1 MASAEELELLIQE
14 RLRAYDSTIRLET
27 GTPADVQIVQP
38 LVQRLEPD
46 PLETDIELFVK
57 ERLTQ
62 EYPDLFLGE
71 GGPMADLLVKA
82 MRILL
87 EPLKREIRSVK
98 QQQTLLDPS
107 LLNKD
112 EADALVSNVFVNRL
126 TGDYARVRCRLY
138 FEHPTSVNLGSFNVA
153 FTSSG
158 RRFVPLSAQRITSEA
173 MLFNQVGDLYYFDA
187 DYVAEGL
194 GEAYNIGA
202 SEIVGITNLPAA
214 VRITNLVKAQF
225 GSDEE
230 TTVEMVSRAEKS
242 IGERSLTTS
251 SGIVARLFDLFPTIR
266 ILQTIGFGDV
276 EMQRDVISGGGLG
289 GIEVW
294 AVDGATVDDGDG
306 DGYTPYF
313 DSASATFT
321 TDLGPIGTDLT
332 YYTLTAF
339 WSTGPE
345 DYQLGQVMGATQVSI
360 SSDLTLTDRLPTGET
375 SVRYT
380 IRKREILLG
389 DVPGGLINP
398 TEAQQLSI
406 VPNEVHVGGCT
417 DIYVIGSTF
426 EDKTVAFDQVAGRE
440 AVLRALGADTTAA
453 SRDVVLN
460 SVSQSVADAV
470 VNGVTALRL
479 VSGSDIGTY
488 RILDATYA
496 TGDLTVELPTEMS
509 TTDTNLLYEL
519 HNDMDMP
526 LNDPEDIYVSGSDLR
541 TFAGSTLVDTASA
554 LVWTDYGVTNS
565 HYLRILNGDDAGLYS
580 ISTVSGTS
588 LYLATTLGQTESP
601 LQFEVVRRQEAGIE
615 LPLARVTQVELL
627 DAGLEPTGDYVPYRH
642 PVDARSTSFQNPGR
656 GAKAGSAVTVTDDL
670 VAVVTATDPRVL
682 TSDNTS
688 INYYDLGVRAG
699 DLVNILTGDNTGYYT
714 VAVGGVGGSVAGAGS
729 GLSDYQLLI
738 TEDLHWDDAAMQYA
752 VGEPS
757 YGSFRLYFKDPVSFL
772 VTYADTLFEVTSNG
786 VSRRFRPD
794 PEVRRQLLPTDAT
807 DIVVETAVGSAI
819 VDLTDHATA
828 TDQPAKLYDLQVG
841 DRVEITFIPII
852 GSKDMGS
859 STHAVANG
867 TLLFDLGNGSER
879 VRFSDDLSVDEIVD
893 EINSQLSRDV
903 VKVLDISGAKHVTID
918 SSEEVTLEDN
928 SADTNDVTATVFGT
942 TPVTYNPWLT
952 GYPAFA
958 GQNIPNDSPNKG
970 FFYITAVA
978 DNTVTLEDVDGN
990 ALGGGSHTTYDIGGH
1005 YVVATRLGEQRI
1017 SATAMEEQQD
1027 AVNLYYFDVECISEG
1042 YGDTWNIA
1050 PDLKGTVT
1058 GYTSQGWS
1066 LAVEDDRYTY
1076 SMGEVVS
1083 LITTP
1088 WVLIAGE
1095 DDDPTNETSM
1105 VGASYQL
1112 SYERADLVEN
1122 VQTLVE
1128 STQERVTVQNPL
1140 ARSLFPVFVRA
1151 SINYSEGPTEA
1162 NARTDISSAI
1172 LDVAPDERLE
1182 VSDLTA
1188 VLTSQGSTHVQLPI
1202 ELVGIAHKADRT
1214 IDVERSEDYLVAD
1227 RLSAFLPDDEGT
1239 AEGASLI
1246 IIHRN

>member
-1 MASAEELELLIQE
+1 
-14 RLRAYDSTIRLET
+14 
-27 GTPADVQIVQP
+27 
-38 LVQRLEPD
+38 
-46 PLETDIELFVK
+46 
-57 ERLTQ
+57 
-62 EYPDLFLGE
+62 
-71 GGPMADLLVKA
+71 
-82 MRILL
+82 
-87 EPLKREIRSVK
+87 
-98 QQQTLLDPS
+98 
-107 LLNKD
+107 
-112 EADALVSNVFVNRL
+112 
-126 TGDYARVRCRLY
+126 
-138 FEHPTSVNLGSFNVA
+138 
-153 FTSSG
+153 
-158 RRFVPLSAQRITSEA
+158 
-173 MLFNQVGDLYYFDA
+173 
-187 DYVAEGL
+187 
-194 GEAYNIGA
+194 
-202 SEIVGITNLPAA
+202 
-214 VRITNLVKAQF
+214 
-225 GSDEE
+225 
-230 TTVEMVSRAEKS
+230 
-242 IGERSLTTS
+242 
-251 SGIVARLFDLFPTIR
+251 
-266 ILQTIGFGDV
+266 
-276 EMQRDVISGGGLG
+276 
-289 GIEVW
+289 
-294 AVDGATVDDGDG
+294 
-306 DGYTPYF
+306 
-313 DSASATFT
+313 
-321 TDLGPIGTDLT
+321 
-332 YYTLTAF
+332 
-339 WSTGPE
+339 
-345 DYQLGQVMGATQVSI
+345 
-360 SSDLTLTDRLPTGET
+360 
-375 SVRYT
+375 
-380 IRKREILLG
+380 
-389 DVPGGLINP
+389 
-398 TEAQQLSI
+398 
-406 VPNEVHVGGCT
+406 
-417 DIYVIGSTF
+417 
-426 EDKTVAFDQVAGRE
+426 
-440 AVLRALGADTTAA
+440 
-453 SRDVVLN
+453 
-460 SVSQSVADAV
+460 
-470 VNGVTALRL
+470 
-479 VSGSDIGTY
+479 
-488 RILDATYA
+488 
-496 TGDLTVELPTEMS
+496 
-509 TTDTNLLYEL
+509 
-519 HNDMDMP
+519 
-526 LNDPEDIYVSGSDLR
+526 
-541 TFAGSTLVDTASA
+541 
-554 LVWTDYGVTNS
+554 
-565 HYLRILNGDDAGLYS
+565 
-580 ISTVSGTS
+580 
-588 LYLATTLGQTESP
+588 
-601 LQFEVVRRQEAGIE
+601 
-615 LPLARVTQVELL
+615 VTQVELL

>member
-313 DSASATFT
+313 DSVSATFT